1 MIMAQ
6 VKINKNERSWAI
18 EMISQINTIA
28 SNNDLLIKRAGGE
41 STVSVDLK
49 MRMFPDVI
57 LYGDKGLNSI
67 LQGWELKMPD
77 VPITDTAFVNDAQRK
92 ARFLH
97 LDSCVIWNFQYVK
110 FYVYNAVEDTFEVA
124 RQWNNPQIQT
134 RKDVE
139 DNRVV
144 WEKTLMDV
152 VLEVNGF
159 MQTHQLRHASCGEV
173 ISDSAIDMLINRYKN
188 SVAENLRIKSIE
200 DTTIN
205 ANIEQWWDSAKL
217 DYEFDEN
224 DMFVA
229 YSRNIILNWA
239 YRILFAHLIKQR
251 QNEALRVNQIDFD
264 MSPVEADSIFKK
276 ITAKCDFY
284 NIFAGIQ
291 YAELLPSQVWD
302 ALVEFSIF
310 LRDNGIDTI
319 SQSMLQSILECTVKR
334 SKRDFNGQFSTP
346 SVLARILVRMTV
358 HNWLEDVLDPC
369 CGTGTIPHE
378 IIEQKGGKIGMSKAI
393 ATTWASDKYRTPL
406 QVANLSM
413 VSCDTINL
421 ANRLFQ
427 KDVFKLNIGDVVKIV
442 NPATGDLMDE
452 KIPMF
457 GSICSNLPFV
467 SSNTM
472 SDEDKV
478 LISKYVNSKLLDGK
492 SDLSYYI
499 VLQLAS
505 LLKDSGYLGV
515 IVSNS
520 WLGTK
525 AGEKFYQSLTDIYD
539 LKQVHISGKG
549 RWFDNAD
556 VVTTILILQKKASMA
571 QTENKTSFFV
581 WKMNLDAIALD
592 HAVEQ
597 QIVNSALTNKVSD
610 YTVMAQ
616 SVYTESQI
624 DNLKMLGLSY
634 NALFHDVSWLL
645 DIKDKLVPL
654 KSLFTVIRGS
664 RRGWDKLFFPKDDVD
679 IEEKFLK
686 PALFNAKKT
695 TTLLG
700 QPDKRAFCCSESLEV
715 LREYYPKA
723 YKWIM
728 QFATLTNKIGKP
740 LTEMLKTSTMEWYEI
755 KPNEV
760 VQFFTMMNPDKR
772 FFFGRFKE
780 PTFINQR
787 LIGLQAKMPMDEE
800 LYHALLNS
808 VLMKFYVE
816 AVGFGRGLGVLDMNK
831 DSIEKCHI
839 LNPSLLSDDSI
850 EVIKEK
856 FRVVFAKN
864 IMSIEEELQDKDWID
879 FNQTV
884 LKSFGL
890 DGYYL
895 RINNSLL
902 SMRKVRK
909 AATEKKKI
917 TILKDINKHNLNERK
932 INDSSV
938 AMVAE
943 K

>member
-1 MIMAQ
+1 MIMAH
-6 VKINKNERSWAI
+6 VKINKNERFWAI

-77 VPITDTAFVNDAQRK
+77 VPITDAAFVNDAQRK

-97 LDSCVIWNFQYVK
+97 LGSCVIWNFQYVK
-110 FYVYNAVEDTFEVA
+110 FYVYNAIEDTFEVA
-124 RQWNNPQIQT
+124 KQWNNPQIQT
-134 RKDVE
+134 RKDV
-139 DNRVV
+139 
-144 WEKTLMDV
+144 
-152 VLEVNGF
+152 
-159 MQTHQLRHASCGEV
+159 
-173 ISDSAIDMLINRYKN
+173 
-188 SVAENLRIKSIE
+188 
-200 DTTIN
+200 
-205 ANIEQWWDSAKL
+205 
-217 DYEFDEN
+217 
-224 DMFVA
+224 
-229 YSRNIILNWA
+229 
-239 YRILFAHLIKQR
+239 
-251 QNEALRVNQIDFD
+251 
-264 MSPVEADSIFKK
+264 
-276 ITAKCDFY
+276 
-284 NIFAGIQ
+284 
-291 YAELLPSQVWD
+291 
-302 ALVEFSIF
+302 
-310 LRDNGIDTI
+310 
-319 SQSMLQSILECTVKR
+319 
-334 SKRDFNGQFSTP
+334 
-346 SVLARILVRMTV
+346 
-358 HNWLEDVLDPC
+358 
-369 CGTGTIPHE
+369 
-378 IIEQKGGKIGMSKAI
+378 
-393 ATTWASDKYRTPL
+393 
-406 QVANLSM
+406 
-413 VSCDTINL
+413 
-421 ANRLFQ
+421 
-427 KDVFKLNIGDVVKIV
+427 
-442 NPATGDLMDE
+442 
-452 KIPMF
+452 
-457 GSICSNLPFV
+457 
-467 SSNTM
+467 
-472 SDEDKV
+472 EDKV

-505 LLKDSGYLGV
+505 LLKNSGYLGV

-571 QTENKTSFFV
+571 ETENKTSFFV
-581 WKMNLDAIALD
+581 WKKNLDAIASD

-664 RRGWDKLFFPKDDVD
+664 RRGWDKLFFPKDNVD

-728 QFATLTNKIGKP
+728 QFATLTNKKGKP
-740 LTEMLKTSTMEWYEI
+740 LTEILKTSTTEWYEM

-787 LIGLQAKMPMDEE
+787 LIGLQAIMSIDEE

-850 EVIKEK
+850 AVIKEK

-864 IMSIEEELQDKDWID
+864 IVSIEEELQDKDWID

-895 RINNSLL
+895 RMSNSLL

-917 TILKDINKHNLNERK
+917 TILKDINKHNLNKRK

>member
-1 MIMAQ
+1 MAH
-6 VKINKNERSWAI
+6 VKINKNERFWAI

-77 VPITDTAFVNDAQRK
+77 VPITDAAFVNDAQRK

-97 LDSCVIWNFQYVK
+97 LGSCVIWNFQYVK
-110 FYVYNAVEDTFEVA
+110 FYVYNAIEDTFEVA
-124 RQWNNPQIQT
+124 KQWNNPQIQT
-134 RKDVE
+134 RKDV
-139 DNRVV
+139 
-144 WEKTLMDV
+144 
-152 VLEVNGF
+152 
-159 MQTHQLRHASCGEV
+159 
-173 ISDSAIDMLINRYKN
+173 
-188 SVAENLRIKSIE
+188 
-200 DTTIN
+200 
-205 ANIEQWWDSAKL
+205 
-217 DYEFDEN
+217 
-224 DMFVA
+224 
-229 YSRNIILNWA
+229 
-239 YRILFAHLIKQR
+239 
-251 QNEALRVNQIDFD
+251 
-264 MSPVEADSIFKK
+264 
-276 ITAKCDFY
+276 
-284 NIFAGIQ
+284 
-291 YAELLPSQVWD
+291 
-302 ALVEFSIF
+302 
-310 LRDNGIDTI
+310 
-319 SQSMLQSILECTVKR
+319 
-334 SKRDFNGQFSTP
+334 
-346 SVLARILVRMTV
+346 
-358 HNWLEDVLDPC
+358 
-369 CGTGTIPHE
+369 
-378 IIEQKGGKIGMSKAI
+378 
-393 ATTWASDKYRTPL
+393 
-406 QVANLSM
+406 
-413 VSCDTINL
+413 
-421 ANRLFQ
+421 
-427 KDVFKLNIGDVVKIV
+427 
-442 NPATGDLMDE
+442 
-452 KIPMF
+452 
-457 GSICSNLPFV
+457 
-467 SSNTM
+467 
-472 SDEDKV
+472 EDKV

-505 LLKDSGYLGV
+505 LLKNSGYLGV

-571 QTENKTSFFV
+571 ETENKTSFFV
-581 WKMNLDAIALD
+581 WKKNLDAIASD

-664 RRGWDKLFFPKDDVD
+664 RRGWDKLFFPKDNVD

-728 QFATLTNKIGKP
+728 QFATLTNKKGKP
-740 LTEMLKTSTMEWYEI
+740 LTEILKTSTTEWYEM

-787 LIGLQAKMPMDEE
+787 LIGLQAIMSIDEE

-850 EVIKEK
+850 AVIKEK

-864 IMSIEEELQDKDWID
+864 IVSIEEELQDKDWID

-895 RINNSLL
+895 RMSNSLL

-917 TILKDINKHNLNERK
+917 TILKDINKHNLNKRK

>member
-1 MIMAQ
+1 MAHI
-6 VKINKNERSWAI
+6 KINKNERSWAI

-77 VPITDTAFVNDAQRK
+77 VPITDPAFVNDAQRK

-110 FYVYNAVEDTFEVA
+110 FYVYNAAEDIFEVA
-124 RQWNNPQIQT
+124 KQWNNPQIQT

-139 DNRVV
+139 DKRMV

-159 MQTHQLRHASCGEV
+159 MQTHQLRHVSYGEV
-173 ISDSAIDMLINRYKN
+173 ISDSAIDMLINHYKN
-188 SVAENLRIKSIE
+188 AVAENLRLKSIE
-200 DTTIN
+200 DVTIN
-205 ANIEQWWDSAKL
+205 ANIEQWWINAKQ

-229 YSRNIILNWA
+229 YARNVILNWT

-251 QNEALRVNQIDFD
+251 QNEAVLVNDINFE
-264 MSPVEADSIFKK
+264 MSPKEADSIFRK
-276 ITAKCDFY
+276 ITARCDFY
-284 NIFAGIQ
+284 NIFAGMQ
-291 YAELLPSQVWD
+291 YAELLPSQAWN

-310 LRDNGIDTI
+310 LRDNGIDSI
-319 SQSMLQSILECTVKR
+319 SQSMLQNILECTVKR
-334 SKRDFNGQFSTP
+334 TKRDFNGQFSTP
-346 SVLARILVRMTV
+346 STLARILVKMTV
-358 HNWLEDVLDPC
+358 HNWLENVLDPC

-378 IIEQKGGKIGMSKAI
+378 IIDQKGGKIGMSKAV
-393 ATTWASDKYRTPL
+393 ATTWASDKYKMPL

-427 KDVFKLNIGDVVKIV
+427 KDVFKLNVGDVVKIV
-442 NPATGDLMDE
+442 NPATGDLMEE
-452 KIPMF
+452 KIPKF

-467 SSNTM
+467 SSNSM
-472 SDEDKV
+472 SDTDKE
-478 LISKYVNSKLLDGK
+478 LTKKYVSANLLDGK

-499 VLQLAS
+499 VLRLAN
-505 LLKDSGYLGV
+505 LLKDGGYLGV

-525 AGEKFYQSLTDIYD
+525 AGERFYQSITDVYD
-539 LKQVHISGKG
+539 LKQVHISGNG

-556 VVTTILILQKKASMA
+556 VVTTILILQKKASLVKK
-571 QTENKTSFFV
+571 TESTTSFFV
-581 WKMNLDAIALD
+581 WKRSLSMIAAD
-592 HAVEQ
+592 HAIEQ
-597 QIVNSALTNKVSD
+597 QIVNSALINKVSD
-610 YTVMAQ
+610 YNIMGL
-616 SVYTESQI
+616 SVYTETQI
-624 DNLKMLGLSY
+624 DKLKMLGLSY

-645 DIKDKLVPL
+645 DIKNKLVPL
-654 KSLFTVIRGS
+654 KSLFKVIRGS
-664 RRGWDKLFFPKDDVD
+664 RRGWDKLFFPKEDAD
-679 IEEKFLK
+679 IEEIFLK
-686 PALFNAKKT
+686 PALFNAKT
-695 TTLLG
+695 TTSLLG
-700 QPDKRAFCCSESLEV
+700 HPDRKAFCCSKSLEV
-715 LREYYPKA
+715 LKEYYPKA

-728 QFATLTNKIGKP
+728 QFATLTNNTGRP
-740 LTEMLKTSTMEWYEI
+740 LTETLKTSTTEWYEM

-760 VQFFTMMNPDKR
+760 VQYFTMMNPDKR
-772 FFFGRFKE
+772 FFFGRFRE
-780 PTFINQR
+780 LTFINQR
-787 LIGLQAKMPMDEE
+787 LIGLQTKTPIDEE
-800 LYHALLNS
+800 LCHALLNS

-831 DSIEKCHI
+831 DSIEKCYM
-839 LNPSLLSDDSI
+839 LNPSLLSNDAV
-850 EVIKEK
+850 EKIKEK
-856 FRVVFAKN
+856 FRVVLAKN
-864 IMSIEEELQDKDWID
+864 IVSIEEEIKDNDWID
-879 FNQTV
+879 FNHTV

-895 RINNSLL
+895 RICNSLL

-909 AATEKKKI
+909 AATEKKKL
-917 TILKDINKHNLNERK
+917 TILKDINKHKVNERK

>member
-1 MIMAQ
+1 MAH

-77 VPITDTAFVNDAQRK
+77 VPITDAAFVNDAQRK

-97 LDSCVIWNFQYVK
+97 LGSCVIWNFQYVK
-110 FYVYNAVEDTFEVA
+110 FYVYNAIEDTFEVA
-124 RQWNNPQIQT
+124 KQWNNPQIQT
-134 RKDVE
+134 RKDV
-139 DNRVV
+139 
-144 WEKTLMDV
+144 
-152 VLEVNGF
+152 
-159 MQTHQLRHASCGEV
+159 
-173 ISDSAIDMLINRYKN
+173 
-188 SVAENLRIKSIE
+188 
-200 DTTIN
+200 
-205 ANIEQWWDSAKL
+205 
-217 DYEFDEN
+217 
-224 DMFVA
+224 
-229 YSRNIILNWA
+229 
-239 YRILFAHLIKQR
+239 
-251 QNEALRVNQIDFD
+251 
-264 MSPVEADSIFKK
+264 
-276 ITAKCDFY
+276 
-284 NIFAGIQ
+284 
-291 YAELLPSQVWD
+291 
-302 ALVEFSIF
+302 
-310 LRDNGIDTI
+310 
-319 SQSMLQSILECTVKR
+319 
-334 SKRDFNGQFSTP
+334 
-346 SVLARILVRMTV
+346 
-358 HNWLEDVLDPC
+358 
-369 CGTGTIPHE
+369 
-378 IIEQKGGKIGMSKAI
+378 
-393 ATTWASDKYRTPL
+393 
-406 QVANLSM
+406 
-413 VSCDTINL
+413 
-421 ANRLFQ
+421 
-427 KDVFKLNIGDVVKIV
+427 
-442 NPATGDLMDE
+442 
-452 KIPMF
+452 
-457 GSICSNLPFV
+457 
-467 SSNTM
+467 
-472 SDEDKV
+472 EDKV

-505 LLKDSGYLGV
+505 LLKNSGYLGV

-571 QTENKTSFFV
+571 ETENKTSFFV
-581 WKMNLDAIALD
+581 WKKNLDAIASD

-664 RRGWDKLFFPKDDVD
+664 RRGWDKLFFPKDNVD

-728 QFATLTNKIGKP
+728 QFATLTNKKGKP
-740 LTEMLKTSTMEWYEI
+740 LTEILKTSTTEWYEM

-850 EVIKEK
+850 AVIKEK

-864 IMSIEEELQDKDWID
+864 IVSIEEELQDKDWID

-895 RINNSLL
+895 RMSNSLL

-917 TILKDINKHNLNERK
+917 TILKDINKHNLNKRK